1 MANTRKGLDRVPE
14 EMLGWKP
21 HKKSMTM
28 GRPAVHLATLP
39 DWATH
44 TIKKDLLDLALP
56 GPRPT
61 GILTRNRGVRSSSC
75 LTKTSSQGGRPSPK
89 RVTETC

>member
-1 MANTRKGLDRVPE
+1 VPE

-21 HKKSMTM
+21 HKKSTTM

-56 GPRPT
+56 GRPA

-75 LTKTSSQGGRPSPK
+75 LTKALSRALRLTSIVSLFILHLARCPS
-89 RVTETC
+89 